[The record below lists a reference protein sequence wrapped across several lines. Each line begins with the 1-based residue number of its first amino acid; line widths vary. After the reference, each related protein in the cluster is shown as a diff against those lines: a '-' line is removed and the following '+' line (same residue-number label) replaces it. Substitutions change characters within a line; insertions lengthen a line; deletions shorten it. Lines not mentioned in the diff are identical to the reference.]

1 DADSSTVTVT
11 NIFDCPEAGDRATSF
26 YVNWV
31 RVRYPRL
38 YMATED
44 RLWFR
49 TPPGSPPGVY
59 TFALEGFRT
68 PNVLLFRAGVS
79 RIVNFSLERLSLP
92 YGGTRYT
99 IRFQTY
105 VASADELFYAVAA
118 DSITAPARM
127 LRDLWSDL
135 ANPAN
140 AADYVLIAH
149 KRLWDRRTPE
159 AASPQHPVQ
168 RLLRLRQ
175 QQGLRTMAVD
185 IEDIYDE
192 FNGGI
197 ASREALDRFL
207 QYAWH
212 HWSTPP
218 RYVLLLGSAT
228 AIPPQFWQTRR
239 WGMTPTDYPYGFV
252 DGHYQTPTGQLA
264 EDPIPEIAVGRIP
277 AEGLAEAAAI
287 VAKLEEQ
294 EQQYAT
300 TYFQPRAI
308 LAAGINGF
316 IQQTELLAE
325 RLSPALSQRRLYVSA
340 GTPYSG
346 HTAQLLQLFNDG
358 AAVVN
363 FLGHGGGGI
372 WEDAGLLRDEDVELL
387 LNRGRYPI
395 VSSLTCFTGAFEQ
408 QGARRGLLTSL
419 VLAPARGAIAAWGNS
434 GYGWLENSFLLSAAL
449 LETLANPLQQ
459 PFRLGD
465 LFRSGKVLYAAR
477 AYGLQNEIVLSMLL
491 QSTLLGDPAML
502 IRLPA
507 DTVTLRPE
515 RLSAYAGE
523 QVPVEVSLPFSSG
536 IARVV
541 LGDERGNDIPG
552 SEQSITISSPLLRF
566 AVTTP
571 PGYNGSRLFVRL
583 YAVDVRGERAALGG
597 IVLSTGAVLLGD
609 IQSQPS
615 PPLPGQPLAL
625 RLSVRSRTSVQSVT
639 ATVSVLFPDGTLTS
653 IDNIACQLV
662 AAETYETQPPLA
674 AALVVPGA
682 EIRALFT
689 VTLTS
694 GQSVTSPLASF
705 LVPGIADPAVVL
717 PLAGDSL
724 RTALPWLRMVVTP
737 QGAHLQARLF
747 NWTETAAHNVLSR
760 LWHLL
765 PNGVSRLLAEQRLT
779 IPGHGIATWLL
790 RPPVILPKSRLRL
803 ETLSDSLSSGG
814 DRLRSNNSAEDSLLL
829 ACFAVLPQIGTTL
842 DGTQAAPVG
851 QPAVAL
857 ISVPPAQAPS
867 APSLLCLQSFTV
879 ARTVQPDVHLI
890 RLADSSAAIAVTTES
905 TEQLSAVVQLWYD
918 RQDANLRH
926 GAPAIYRKHPR
937 LDLWQRLP
945 TQEIAPGL
953 LQANL
958 VLPCTV
964 TVATTTDQRP
974 PQVRITAEG
983 RAIPARTV
991 LSANPRIGVV
1001 GIDDNGI
1008 ATDTASILIT
1018 LNGQPIPA
1026 SQYAI
1031 VDTTQTATATS
1042 ISYRPQLESGTHVIC
1057 ATLSDCNGNRSER
1070 TCIQVEVSTTLEL
1083 RLLGTFPNPFAEEM

>member
-1 DADSSTVTVT
+1 
-11 NIFDCPEAGDRATSF
+11 
-26 YVNWV
+26 
-31 RVRYPRL
+31 
-38 YMATED
+38 M
-44 RLWFR
+44 
-49 TPPGSPPGVY
+49 
-59 TFALEGFRT
+59 
-68 PNVLLFRAGVS
+68 
-79 RIVNFSLERLSLP
+79 
-92 YGGTRYT
+92 
-99 IRFQTY
+99 
-105 VASADELFYAVAA
+105 
-118 DSITAPARM
+118 
-127 LRDLWSDL
+127 
-135 ANPAN
+135 
-140 AADYVLIAH
+140 
-149 KRLWDRRTPE
+149 
-159 AASPQHPVQ
+159 
-168 RLLRLRQ
+168 
-175 QQGLRTMAVD
+175 
-185 IEDIYDE
+185 
-192 FNGGI
+192 
-197 ASREALDRFL
+197 
-207 QYAWH
+207 
-212 HWSTPP
+212 
-218 RYVLLLGSAT
+218 
-228 AIPPQFWQTRR
+228 
-239 WGMTPTDYPYGFV
+239 
-252 DGHYQTPTGQLA
+252 
-264 EDPIPEIAVGRIP
+264 
-277 AEGLAEAAAI
+277 
-287 VAKLEEQ
+287 
-294 EQQYAT
+294 
-300 TYFQPRAI
+300 
-308 LAAGINGF
+308 
-316 IQQTELLAE
+316 
-325 RLSPALSQRRLYVSA
+325 
-340 GTPYSG
+340 
-346 HTAQLLQLFNDG
+346 
-358 AAVVN
+358 N

-724 RTALPWLRMVVTP
+724 RTA
-737 QGAHLQARLF
+737 
-747 NWTETAAHNVLSR
+747 
-760 LWHLL
+760 
-765 PNGVSRLLAEQRLT
+765 
-779 IPGHGIATWLL
+779 
-790 RPPVILPKSRLRL
+790 
-803 ETLSDSLSSGG
+803 
-814 DRLRSNNSAEDSLLL
+814 
-829 ACFAVLPQIGTTL
+829 
-842 DGTQAAPVG
+842 
-851 QPAVAL
+851 
-857 ISVPPAQAPS
+857 
-867 APSLLCLQSFTV
+867 
-879 ARTVQPDVHLI
+879 
-890 RLADSSAAIAVTTES
+890 
-905 TEQLSAVVQLWYD
+905 
-918 RQDANLRH
+918 
-926 GAPAIYRKHPR
+926 
-937 LDLWQRLP
+937 
-945 TQEIAPGL
+945 
-953 LQANL
+953 
-958 VLPCTV
+958 
-964 TVATTTDQRP
+964 
-974 PQVRITAEG
+974 
-983 RAIPARTV
+983 
-991 LSANPRIGVV
+991 
-1001 GIDDNGI
+1001 
-1008 ATDTASILIT
+1008 
-1018 LNGQPIPA
+1018 
-1026 SQYAI
+1026 
-1031 VDTTQTATATS
+1031 
-1042 ISYRPQLESGTHVIC
+1042 
-1057 ATLSDCNGNRSER
+1057 
-1070 TCIQVEVSTTLEL
+1070 
-1083 RLLGTFPNPFAEEM
+1083 